1 MIRNNCFLIYQSRTK
16 ALFKKKG
23 LSHKQ
28 FTLAMIDELMKEAIY
43 YSLNPEEEK
52 NMNLETSSPSKR
64 ILVHDENDEESQA
77 FFTTCTTRSKRR
89 LVLNAQP
96 TSISTAQGMFSV
108 TDKIGSPV
116 SQLTM

>member
-1 MIRNNCFLIYQSRTK
+1 
-16 ALFKKKG
+16 
-23 LSHKQ
+23 
-28 FTLAMIDELMKEAIY
+28 MIDELMKEAIY

-52 NMNLETSSPSKR
+52 NMNLETPSASKR

-116 SQLTM
+116 SQLTMQSLESNSKSFDTMLHWRVKARTTGKYDG